1 MLPEVLL
8 VLLFHLEQSDAEFVR
23 YFIND
28 SNASPRRH
36 AFVTLVVRECIGTQ
50 DQETQKRLGTA
61 YERGSQ
67 HLI

>member
-8 VLLFHLEQSDAEFVR
+8 VLLLHLEQSDAEFGW

-36 AFVTLVVRECIGTQ
+36 AFVTLILREGLGTQ
-50 DQETQKRLGTA
+50 DQESQK
-61 YERGSQ
+61 
-67 HLI
+67 